1 MSRKQT
7 PQPFKEITGNGSI
20 DSTGDPL
27 KQEHPNQCFG
37 ASASTQ
43 PAATAQLGRQTA
55 TVLPTGFPDSST
67 SQPQKPL
74 PLRHKPLPSSWKR
87 MGSFHNASPSMGHS
101 SSSRHQHI
109 PPRGHRGCT
118 GDRVAGRAQ
127 RAGWRDKMLGTDC
140 VTTRGAVSSSNTPWG
155 TACSRDHST
164 NSFITQHVFFYKTKK
179 KKETKA
185 LFLL

>member
-27 KQEHPNQCFG
+27 KQEHLDQCFG
-37 ASASTQ
+37 VSASTQ
-43 PAATAQLGRQTA
+43 PAATAQLGRHTA
-55 TVLPTGFPDSST
+55 TAPLRSYGSLCLRATSRSLPPGRGWGLSTTQAPAWVTAPPRDIST
-67 SQPQKPL
+67 SRP
-74 PLRHKPLPSSWKR
+74 
-87 MGSFHNASPSMGHS
+87 GD
-101 SSSRHQHI
+101 
-109 PPRGHRGCT
+109 T
-118 GDRVAGRAQ
+118 GAA
-127 RAGWRDKMLGTDC
+127 LGTERPAGLSGLGGGTRC
-140 VTTRGAVSSSNTPWG
+140 WVRTVTTRGAVSSSNTAWG

-164 NSFITQHVFFYKTKK
+164 NSFITQHMFSFIKQKK